1 MSLDLAITNLAH
13 GDGDGGGNNLGLA
26 VREDGDNGGSDHA
39 GSDGVLAVAAGSA
52 ALGGL
57 LSGTARHGD
66 NLDGVALRSP
76 VTVVEVVEAARQ
88 ALVEDGGRTQG
99 ERAIV
104 ASGETGSVD
113 GTSLRRS
120 VELEL
125 VVGDNGT
132 SAVLLVLEDT
142 IVKVEDEGVGATA
155 VTLL

>member
-1 MSLDLAITNLAH
+1 M
-13 GDGDGGGNNLGLA
+13 
-26 VREDGDNGGSDHA
+26 
-39 GSDGVLAVAAGSA
+39 
-52 ALGGL
+52 
-57 LSGTARHGD
+57 
-66 NLDGVALRSP
+66 
-76 VTVVEVVEAARQ
+76 TVVEVVEAARQ